1 MYSEWRSSFSFSWSN
16 PSVKN
21 GFILFPWKIKIHIFF
36 LFFLFV
42 NVNFTCD
49 LSFENH
55 KPWFYISHG
64 KAFRFREGERG
75 MLFVVCSCCA
85 GIRSFLTLFLFSRI
99 FLHICV
105 HFSILSLWDFFFFAD
120 RGFVTVEK
128 GRGICSY
135 FFPFD
140 FEWKKLVGWKRFIL
154 YFSSCEE
161 FFGVFIERVFN
172 RKNLFYRIWK
182 NRELKPIVAHWEC
195 TALKRSPA

>member
-16 PSVKN
+16 PSLKN

-64 KAFRFREGERG
+64 KAFPFREGGKEYAVCCVLLLRG
-75 MLFVVCSCCA
+75 NPVIFNAFSSLSN
-85 GIRSFLTLFLFSRI
+85 FLAYMCTFFY
-99 FLHICV
+99 FK
-105 HFSILSLWDFFFFAD
+105 SLRLFFFAD

-135 FFPFD
+135 FFLLT
-140 FEWKKLVGWKRFIL
+140 FEWKK
-154 YFSSCEE
+154 
-161 FFGVFIERVFN
+161 
-172 RKNLFYRIWK
+172 
-182 NRELKPIVAHWEC
+182 
-195 TALKRSPA
+195 